1 MAIFMVNLTEENG
14 LFFISNMQ
22 THTGKDR
29 GTKSNPVKQKNDF
42 KYKEIGLL
50 DTLNFKTRFL
60 LVQLNYI
67 ERFCLSLMCQALV
80 GDEDSKRAYHHL
92 IREVFHVSSISR

>member
-1 MAIFMVNLTEENG
+1 MAIFIVNLTEENG

-29 GTKSNPVKQKNDF
+29 DNKSNPVRQQNVF
-42 KYKEIGLL
+42 KYREIGLL

-60 LVQLNYI
+60 PVQLNYI
-67 ERFCLSLMCQALV
+67 DRVCLSLMCQALV

-92 IREVFHVSSISR
+92 IRKVFRVSSISR